1 MVAAIEAL
9 LGLGLLV
16 LAARQW
22 RGRPGPDDEPEL
34 PAWMNGITT
43 LSPAKAF
50 GVGAL
55 LSAANP
61 KNMFLAIGAG
71 VTFSQADLSSA
82 SLAIS
87 IAIWVLIAGSTVLIP
102 VVGALSMPQR
112 VAGPLNTL
120 RAWLAAN
127 NATVMCV
134 LLLVIGV
141 NLLGKALGQL

>member
-1 MVAAIEAL
+1 MLLSPTSNRTATSFLLGWLVGITVAISLFTALGTLMPTRDGDPDSRPVVAAIEAL

-16 LAARQW
+16 LAVRQW

-71 VTFSQADLSSA
+71 VTFSQADLS
-82 SLAIS
+82 
-87 IAIWVLIAGSTVLIP
+87 
-102 VVGALSMPQR
+102 
-112 VAGPLNTL
+112 
-120 RAWLAAN
+120 
-127 NATVMCV
+127 
-134 LLLVIGV
+134 
-141 NLLGKALGQL
+141 

>member
-71 VTFSQADLSSA
+71 VTFSQADLSSD

-120 RAWLAAN
+120 RTWLAAN